1 MLGLMLFAQGIVAA
15 NACDVLTG
23 NVNQAFALSSEEAA
37 EPCHDTATS
46 NANACLDHCTQGDRV
61 SVDQI
66 TPAFVIPHIP
76 VLRIEL
82 PEESAVSPTYFAA
95 SKIAADSGPPV
106 SIRFCSFQI

>member
-23 NVNQAFALSSEEAA
+23 NVNQAFALSSEESA
-37 EPCHDTATS
+37 EPCHDNVAS

-61 SVDQI
+61 GVDQI
-66 TPAFVIPHIP
+66 TPAFVIPNTP

-82 PEESAVSPTYFAA
+82 TEESAIPPTYLTT